1 MTVWD
6 LGDRVPLRHRVYDAD
21 AELVDATVTL
31 SVIAPDGTITTPTVT
46 HTSLGT
52 YDASVL
58 TDQVNQWRYIWTV
71 SGTVDDVTTDTFDV
85 ADPAPPLYC
94 GLARL
99 KRALKLDPDDASR
112 DEDLLEFLGSSSR
125 GVDDHAGRTFWLDR
139 TATTRVFGTG
149 GRVSV
154 DDNGYY
160 CLDVDDIGDTTDMV
174 VEVGSDDTSWTT
186 ITDYTVGPRN
196 ALAKG
201 KPGTYL
207 RRATSWGVEDV
218 RITVRW
224 GWPSIPDVVQQAT
237 QLQASRLNKRADS
250 PAGVLGST
258 DWGGPVPIARLDP
271 DVRTLLEKVCKLT

>member
-6 LGDRVPLRHRVYDAD
+6 LGDRVAIRHRVYDAD
-21 AELVDATVTL
+21 GELVDATVALT
-31 SVIAPDGTITTPTVT
+31 VIAPDGTITTPSFT
-46 HTSLGT
+46 HTSTGT
-52 YDASVL
+52 YDTSVL
-58 TDQVNQWRYIWTV
+58 ADQVKQWRYIVTV
-71 SGTVDDVTTDTFDV
+71 SGTVDDVSTDTFDV

-94 GLARL
+94 GLARF

-112 DEDLLEFLGSSSR
+112 DEDLLEYLASSSR

-139 TATTRVFGTG
+139 SATARLFGTG

-154 DDNGYY
+154 DDDGFH
-160 CLDVDDIGDTTDMV
+160 CLDVDDIGDTTGMV
-174 VEVGSDDTSWTT
+174 VETGSDDTSWTT
-186 ITDYTVGPRN
+186 VTDYTVGPRN

-218 RITVRW
+218 RVTVRW
-224 GWPSIPDVVQQAT
+224 GWPSIPDVVQQAA
-237 QLQASRLNKRADS
+237 QLQASRLNKRVDS
-250 PAGVLGST
+250 PAGVFGST

-271 DVRTLLEKVCKLT
+271 DVKTLLEKVCKLT